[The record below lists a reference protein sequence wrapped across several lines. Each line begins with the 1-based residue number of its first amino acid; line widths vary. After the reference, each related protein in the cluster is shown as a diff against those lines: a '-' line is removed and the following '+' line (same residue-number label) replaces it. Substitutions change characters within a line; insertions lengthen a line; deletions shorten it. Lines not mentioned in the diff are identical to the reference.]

1 MVATRFARMI
11 LRVSDTLHGVT
22 SARRKRLVWV
32 PGCTIPAHPGTG
44 GRLVTKMAI
53 TIALAVALSA
63 CASNGQP
70 GRGGPT
76 NVGTNG
82 PAREAV
88 DNSGSTSS
96 NVEAQRAKQAKRN
109 TTPADY
115 FPADP
120 PGYGPGYGPAYGPRY
135 GYGPGNPA
143 YSYGRT
149 TN

>member
-1 MVATRFARMI
+1 M
-11 LRVSDTLHGVT
+11 
-22 SARRKRLVWV
+22 
-32 PGCTIPAHPGTG
+32 
-44 GRLVTKMAI
+44 TKMAI

-63 CASNGQP
+63 CANNGQ
-70 GRGGPT
+70 GGPSST
-76 NVGTNG
+76 GTSG
-82 PAREAV
+82 PARDTV
-88 DNSGSTSS
+88 DSSGSPSS
-96 NVEAQRAKQAKRN
+96 NVESQRPKQAKRN
-109 TTPADY
+109 TTPGDY